1 MEPIGYWCRITR
13 PEAVVKLMIAQIS
26 SKVNR
31 ISAWEHSPEHN
42 EPNVHSHLVLLG
54 VSVTLKQIQNL
65 CKKIDPRL
73 KGNAD
78 WSFKAYDHKQ
88 NPYIY
93 ASKGFIDPFYT
104 QNENDAWIFEQKKLW
119 VEKPAVLDS
128 WALRWIDFQ
137 QVAPK
142 PTKRDAETIPW
153 DDKRHPWW
161 KHQEVNDHAV
171 MRDYYLKYPKEVPI
185 PIIIAE
191 EKITFSEVVK
201 AVYSYVWQINGGV
214 QRPQAKLQRS
224 CLIDT
229 YCYHHGITVPD
240 GNFTK
245 N

>member
-1 MEPIGYWCRITR
+1 MEPIGYWCRISR
-13 PEAVVKLMIAQIS
+13 PEAVVKLMIAQMS
-26 SKVNR
+26 RVVDR
-31 ISAWEHSPEHN
+31 ITAWEHQPEHN
-42 EPNVHSHLVLLG
+42 EPNIHCHLVLLG
-54 VSVTLKQIQNL
+54 VSVTQKQLGNL

-73 KGNAD
+73 KGNGD

-119 VEKPAVLDS
+119 VEPPAVLDS

-137 QVAPK
+137 KVAPK
-142 PTKRDAETIPW
+142 PTKRDAVTVHW
-153 DDKRHPWW
+153 NDKRHPMF
-161 KHQEVNDHAV
+161 EEDTLGTLTE
-171 MRDYYLKYPKEVPI
+171 YYSKYPKEVPL
-185 PIIIAE
+185 PVIIAE

-229 YCYHHGITVPD
+229 YCYHNGITVPD